1 MKSLIKKSENV
12 GFNEGKYPTQVGKKR
27 TREYNLWQ
35 CMLSRCM
42 PYNWVRNPSY
52 VGTTCSEN
60 FKSFTFFYEWCH
72 TQIGFNSKDEKGR
85 SWQID
90 KDLLI
95 KGNKIY
101 SEDTCCFVPKNIN
114 TLLTKSNSSR
124 GKQPIGVFWNESR
137 GSFRAICSEN
147 NKLKHLGCF
156 KTKDSTFSAY
166 KLFKERLIKAVA
178 EVYKGQIDERVYT
191 ALMNYQVSDN
201 D

>member
-1 MKSLIKKSENV
+1 MWR
-12 GFNEGKYPTQVGKKR
+12 G
-27 TREYNLWQ
+27 
-35 CMLSRCM
+35 MLSRCM
-42 PYNWVRNPSY
+42 PYGWVRNPTY

-60 FKSFTFFYEWCH
+60 FKSYSFFYEWCNK
-72 TQIGFNSKDEKGR
+72 QVGFGNKDEKGKN
-85 SWQID
+85 WQID
-90 KDLLI
+90 KDILI

-124 GKQPIGVFWNESR
+124 GKQPIGVFWDENR
-137 GSFRAICSEN
+137 GSFRAVCSEN

-156 KTKDSTFSAY
+156 KTKDSAFSAY